1 MNYWDPLV
9 VKGHHIIQLL
19 NGVSDS
25 TLNQIREDLGDETF
39 ANCDLIKI
47 VEKTIF
53 NRRKRETLEQLET
66 VSIEEPDFW
75 DE

>member
-9 VKGHHIIQLL
+9 VRGHHIIQLL
-19 NGVSDS
+19 NNISNS
-25 TLNQIREDLGDETF
+25 TLEQVREDLGDETF

-47 VEKTIF
+47 VEKTIS
-53 NRRKRETLEQLET
+53 NRKKRESLEQLET
-66 VSIEEPDFW
+66 ISVEVPDFW